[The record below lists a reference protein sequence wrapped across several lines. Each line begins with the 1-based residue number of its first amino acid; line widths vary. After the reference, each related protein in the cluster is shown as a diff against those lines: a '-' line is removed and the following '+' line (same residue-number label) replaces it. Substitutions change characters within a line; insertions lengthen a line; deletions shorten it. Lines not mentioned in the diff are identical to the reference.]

1 VLPDLDI
8 WRSARLF
15 VTLHGPEAGIQAAF
29 RADELLA
36 EGDIDGQR
44 VWLRI
49 VKAVEELQ
57 RPKPAPGEAVN

>member
-1 VLPDLDI
+1 MPAFARCIGIDCLDAQTP
-8 WRSARLF
+8 SASLKGLC
-15 VTLHGPEAGIQAAF
+15 VY
-29 RADELLA
+29 LA

-44 VWLRI
+44 IWLRI